1 MIDRTLAAIAANR
14 ATFFGMGAAALALAA
29 VLLSAGPSHA
39 DVITM
44 TETGFTGS
52 KGNEELTGGTL
63 VVTVTAAPEK
73 DGSYQ
78 LKDVTKANA
87 IYTVGTTVYYDYSD
101 NYDFSYT
108 SIAFDFSFIED
119 VTDTTYIMGNS
130 YNHNGTVIHQTQ
142 INDPVAA
149 MSTSPFTVSIVPGS
163 SNLGSASPVPEPG
176 TWMLFGV
183 GVVGIAFARRGRK
196 DRLADL

>member
-1 MIDRTLAAIAANR
+1 M
-14 ATFFGMGAAALALAA
+14 
-29 VLLSAGPSHA
+29 
-39 DVITM
+39 
-44 TETGFTGS
+44 
-52 KGNEELTGGTL
+52 
-63 VVTVTAAPEK
+63 
-73 DGSYQ
+73 
-78 LKDVTKANA
+78 
-87 IYTVGTTVYYDYSD
+87 YYDYSD

-163 SNLGSASPVPEPG
+163 SNLGSASPVPEPS

-183 GVVGIAFARRGRK
+183 GVVGIAFARRGGK